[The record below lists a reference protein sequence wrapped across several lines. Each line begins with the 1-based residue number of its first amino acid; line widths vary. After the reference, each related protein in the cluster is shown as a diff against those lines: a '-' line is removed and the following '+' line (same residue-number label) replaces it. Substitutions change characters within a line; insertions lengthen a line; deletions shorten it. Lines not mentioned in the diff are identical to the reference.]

1 MDAPRGNTM
10 ARVTPKAA
18 KPNKAKPNKAKPNK
32 AKPNKAKPNKAKPN
46 KAKPN
51 KPKRQRRAQAAKRL
65 EAWARRLRAGL
76 PIRVA
81 GKVVRVPP
89 WVEVETEFENDRGSS
104 ELEIEIKWSAPKRSK
119 RPRA

>member
-10 ARVTPKAA
+10 ARVTPKA
-18 KPNKAKPNKAKPNK
+18 AKPNK